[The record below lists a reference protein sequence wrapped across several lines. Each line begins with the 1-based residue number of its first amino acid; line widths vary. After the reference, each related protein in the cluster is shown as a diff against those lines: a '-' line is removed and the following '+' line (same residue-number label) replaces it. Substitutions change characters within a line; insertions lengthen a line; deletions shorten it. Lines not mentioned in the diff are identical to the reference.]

1 MKEKNWI
8 KTGNIF
14 QALGGGASFVFVVL
28 SFLGITQ
35 TQYVNDAFPSVSGVA
50 YTLSPTPLRVI
61 LIGSIGMVAVLSFL
75 IAYIARK
82 QTKKRR

>member
-1 MKEKNWI
+1 MKQKNWV
-8 KTGNIF
+8 KTGNVF

-61 LIGSIGMVAVLSFL
+61 LIASIGIVAILSFL
-75 IAYIARK
+75 IGYIAKK
-82 QTKKRR
+82 QSKKRR